1 MHVCISIISLVIDIE
16 VVLIFNSYF
25 LQIFILLFINNCL
38 NIVLCL
44 TLNECHFI
52 FVSFRFTDQS
62 GDLFP
67 RDSELKLSKYVMWT

>member
-1 MHVCISIISLVIDIE
+1 MHVHIIAVVIKIE
-16 VVLIFNSYF
+16 VVLIFNSNF

-44 TLNECHFI
+44 TLNECHSI
-52 FVSFRFTDQS
+52 FVSFRVSDQF
-62 GDLFP
+62 GDSFP